1 MTLVVEGMDRSNL
14 YDRADDQGY
23 DGFVIDKKGINVRYQ
38 KCTPGKGQ
46 MSIEGLRYQ
55 QDAETHFKTW
65 YTCASSSEQ
74 PQLQDQ
80 LLSECQ
86 GDDYACLR
94 AYRGNPIVRA
104 NASAVDI
111 RDFAHEFLKYK
122 DDPNNYALFLWGYV
136 DLMLDYYKM
145 RYPSLISNEDIVD
158 QGNYDRLEGVMN
170 IYGEPGVY
178 PQFGEKIVQSE

>member
-1 MTLVVEGMDRSNL
+1 M
-14 YDRADDQGY
+14 
-23 DGFVIDKKGINVRYQ
+23 
-38 KCTPGKGQ
+38 
-46 MSIEGLRYQ
+46 
-55 QDAETHFKTW
+55 
-65 YTCASSSEQ
+65 
-74 PQLQDQ
+74 
-80 LLSECQ
+80 
-86 GDDYACLR
+86 
-94 AYRGNPIVRA
+94 RA